1 MKPLILL
8 NNLHSKNNIFEI
20 KYYEKL
26 KILATNLNINYYSN
40 KKIFHDNK
48 IINYK
53 IYDDKL
59 LDVIYYY
66 NQYLS
71 TRNKYVKNFLKM
83 NHENKYTKIIK

>member
-26 KILATNLNINYYSN
+26 KILATNLNITYYSN

-48 IINYK
+48 IINYN